1 MYIHIIGYR
10 NPFGQNIMPQN
21 YQFGYQNQQF
31 GQTSLNDQNMMAN
44 QQISNNVMLP
54 QDKNVPD
61 SNQNNQ

>member
-1 MYIHIIGYR
+1 
-10 NPFGQNIMPQN
+10 MPQN

-54 QDKNVPD
+54 QDKNMPD
-61 SNQNNQ
+61 SSQNNQ